1 MMNPMYKPRNPDVTI
16 KKFLNMDF
24 PAQLVYHAY
33 EQCRGD
39 ENHMLEYL
47 LSLK

>member
-1 MMNPMYKPRNPDVTI
+1 MMNPVYKPRKQDVII
-16 KKFLNMDF
+16 KKFVSMDF

-39 ENHMLEYL
+39 ENHMLEML
-47 LSLK
+47 LNLK